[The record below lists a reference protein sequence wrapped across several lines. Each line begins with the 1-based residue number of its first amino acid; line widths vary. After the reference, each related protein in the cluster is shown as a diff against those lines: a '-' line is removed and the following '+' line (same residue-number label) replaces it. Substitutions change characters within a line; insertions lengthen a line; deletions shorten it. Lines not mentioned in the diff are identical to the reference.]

1 MKIHHQNNPVNI
13 GGDKYIYLSIK
24 DFNTI
29 IDINKNIN
37 AFVKIIL
44 PSALGKDLYNNFIS
58 TDTLFDHKPLDE
70 ITQLDIQFFD
80 VNGKL
85 FNFSNLNHSFT
96 LEITEEI
103 EYITDTNINSDSIFS
118 INNNK

>member
-13 GGDKYIYLSIK
+13 GRDKYIYLSIK

-37 AFVKIIL
+37 AFAKIIL